1 METAF
6 PRFVTVMIVQYWKHF
21 FQGWE
26 IEINETPTLE
36 TVFSRLENKIE
47 VQYRKKKH
55 LQDWTVSN
63 LNA

>member
-1 METAF
+1 
-6 PRFVTVMIVQYWKHF
+6 MIVQYWKHF